1 MHTPSYSSTPSAAVA
16 EMERS
21 LPATSG
27 EISLS
32 ISLFILIQGFAPI
45 MWSSI
50 SEVKGRKVV
59 YIVSIAIFTVGS
71 IIVSVCYAGFRLLW
85 AWTVV
90 GADSLGARM
99 LTLVTGR
106 HLE

>member
-1 MHTPSYSSTPSAAVA
+1 
-16 EMERS
+16 MERS

-71 IIVSVCYAGFRLLW
+71 IIVSVG
-85 AWTVV
+85 
-90 GADSLGARM
+90 LG
-99 LTLVTGR
+99 
-106 HLE
+106 